1 MASRRIPDRPNRFEA
16 LATLRLANADMAFY
30 TAFVALTSGSFLV
43 GFVQLCGGSDAWI
56 GLLTAIPSLLGAL
69 QIVGGILGRR
79 FPSYKPF
86 VAPGWLLWRLFY
98 VPVAMLPLVAI
109 DPSAKLAV
117 LAVCVILAWGATF
130 LVNPVFFDWLAELV
144 PAQSRGAFFGRRN
157 ALAAGVAAAS
167 GVLGGVLLDHF
178 RSRHQD
184 PLGFA
189 WIFGIGVAC
198 ALVGH
203 FGFFVRM
210 RDVPR
215 AAPVREGLGSSLMA
229 MAGPL
234 RDRDFRTVLLFLGAA
249 VFSQA
254 FAGNFWSAFALES
267 LKIPFLTL
275 QLAGVTHSIGNI
287 AASRVWGFLSDRY
300 GNKPMLFLAA
310 AGMCMTP
317 IPWLLTKP
325 GAQHETYNSVLLIAA
340 HLPMGMIWS
349 GIAVCQFNLLL
360 ATAKPEERSSYL
372 GLGMA
377 LQALIG
383 GVSPIL
389 GAALMQALRG
399 GAFGPLDVALAYK
412 TLFVVTI
419 CLRAC
424 ALVPLARVREPGA
437 HGFVAALRHL
447 RRATPKG
454 LSAMRALR
462 SSPSVEQR
470 ERAIEEVGESQMTL
484 AAEDLIRSLHDPSPR
499 VRRRAAEALGRL
511 GLKSAVPDLIH
522 QLAEH
527 PDLVEEET
535 VEALGVLRAKE
546 ATPHLIA
553 LLHSPRSALRRAAAK
568 ALGRIGDPDAVEPLV
583 RAALPGSDPDLRR
596 ASLQALRTLGD
607 PRAAP
612 AILAGLEDPLPS
624 VRIAAAEAAADLG
637 LAEAAEPLRRSLER
651 FQDEASS
658 ECAYALGAVGSLDDL
673 PRILQEA
680 ERSHSVIS
688 RFRCL
693 LGAARLLG
701 CEPAMYR
708 LALADEAGRDR
719 MAAEALR
726 DQPEAL
732 REFMDGNWRAALRRL
747 VDRDARLAPLAD
759 CGFEEV
765 FLLALATLF
774 REG

>member
-1 MASRRIPDRPNRFEA
+1 MAPDRPNRFEA
-16 LATLRLANADMAFY
+16 LRTLRLANADMAFY
-30 TAFVALTSGSFLV
+30 TVFITLTSGSFLV

-69 QIVGGILGRR
+69 QIVGGIVGRR
-79 FPSYKPF
+79 FGSYKPF

-98 VPVAMLPLVAI
+98 VPVAMLPLVAM
-109 DPSAKLAV
+109 DPSGKLAV
-117 LAVCVILAWGATF
+117 LAACVILAWAATF

-144 PAQSRGAFFGRRN
+144 PAHSRGEFFGRRN

-198 ALVGH
+198 ALAGH

-215 AAPVREGLGSSLMA
+215 AAPVREGLGSSLRS

-234 RDRDFRTVLLFLGAA
+234 RDRGFRTVLLFLAAA

-254 FAGNFWSAFALES
+254 FAGNFWSAYALES
-267 LKIPFLTL
+267 LQIPFLTL
-275 QLAGVTHSIGNI
+275 QLAGVAHSIGNI

-300 GNKPMLFLAA
+300 GNKPMLAFAA
-310 AGMCMTP
+310 AGMCFTP
-317 IPWLLTKP
+317 VPWLLTKP
-325 GAQHETYNSVLLIAA
+325 GPQHETYNSALLIAA
-340 HLPMGMIWS
+340 HLPMGVIWS

-360 ATAKPEERSSYL
+360 ATSKPEERSSYL

-389 GAALMQALRG
+389 GAALMSALRG
-399 GAFGPLDVALAYK
+399 GAFGPMEVALAYK
-412 TLFVVTI
+412 TLFVATI
-419 CLRAC
+419 CLRAT
-424 ALVPLARVREPGA
+424 ALIPLLRVHEPGA
-437 HGFVAALRHL
+437 QSFLAALRHL

-454 LSAMRALR
+454 LSAMRALSR
-462 SSPSVEQR
+462 SPSVEQR
-470 ERAIEEVGESQMTL
+470 ERAIEEVGEAQMTL
-484 AAEDLIRSLHDPSPR
+484 AAEDLIRSLHDPAPR

-511 GLKSAVPDLIH
+511 GLKSAIPDLIH
-522 QLAEH
+522 QLDEH

-535 VEALGVLRAKE
+535 IEALGVLRARE
-546 ATPHLIA
+546 AVPHLVA

-568 ALGRIGDPDAVEPLV
+568 ALGRIGHADAVEPLV
-583 RAALPGSDPDLRR
+583 RAAQPGSDPDLRR

-607 PRAAP
+607 VRAAP
-612 AILAGLEDPLPS
+612 AILAALEDPLPS
-624 VRIAAAEAAADLG
+624 VRIAAAEAAAELG
-637 LAEAAEPLRRSLER
+637 LAEAAEPLRRSLAR
-651 FQDEASS
+651 YADEASS
-658 ECAYALGAVGSLDDL
+658 ETAYALGAVGGQEDL
-673 PRILQEA
+673 PAILREA
-680 ERSHSVIS
+680 ERSQSIITRS
-688 RFRCL
+688 RCL

-701 CEPAMYR
+701 CEPALYR
-708 LALADEAGRDR
+708 LALAGEADRDR
-719 MAAEALR
+719 LATEALR
-726 DQPEAL
+726 GDPEAL
-732 REFMDGNWRAALRRL
+732 RLFAEGDWRALL
-747 VDRDARLAPLAD
+747 LRLAKEDPRLEALEG
-759 CGFEEV
+759 CGFEEA
-765 FLLALATLF
+765 LWLALAKRLPSA
-774 REG
+774 